1 MTEEEIILLQKA
13 ADSIKYM
20 PYIYRELPL
29 VEGEFNENDHYIKHK
44 VGQMDFNSVL
54 FFVPRQ
60 VTSEG
65 TSTQFVKML
74 APGQTLLNQAKSYK
88 IIIEAYS
95 ATSGTEFI
103 ECKKEHLFPHRLY
116 MMRLYSET
124 ELIIIN
130 YRYDTS
136 LVGTELKFQTALFG
150 TVPEVG
156 DEESSVLLVRKDDFD
171 ALTARVQALEDRFI
185 TGEGSAVEALDGAE
199 PGTIYLKV
207 DNYGSE

>member
-1 MTEEEIILLQKA
+1 MSEEEIILLQKA

-29 VEGEFNENDHYIKHK
+29 VEGEFDPNDHYIKHK
-44 VGQMDFNSVL
+44 VGQLDFNSVL
-54 FFVPRQ
+54 YFVPGQ

-65 TSTQFVKML
+65 TATQYIKML
-74 APGQTLLNQAKSYK
+74 APGQTLLSQARPYK
-88 IIIEAYS
+88 IMIEAYS
-95 ATSGTEFI
+95 STSGTEFI
-103 ECKKEHLFPHRLY
+103 ECKKEHLFPFRLY
-116 MMRLYSET
+116 MLRMYSET
-124 ELIIIN
+124 EVIIIN

-136 LVGTELKFQTALFG
+136 LIGTEIKFQSALFG

-156 DEESSVLLVRKDDFD
+156 TEESSVLLVRKDDFD
-171 ALTARVQALEDRFI
+171 ALTARVQALESRFI
-185 TGEGSAVEALDGAE
+185 TGEGSAVEALDGAD